1 METAPLVPVVRE
13 VAVVAV
19 VCVDEAV
26 VEDELLMLE
35 VDDMIVGAAV
45 VLDDAGEEV
54 DEVVDTTV
62 PEGLGLGSV

>member
-1 METAPLVPVVRE
+1 MVPVVRE